1 MSESVSVSE
10 SKEEI
15 LTAVALI
22 FADVTDVSA
31 ENVRPSKTLR
41 EDLDVDSLTMA
52 ELGVALQD
60 RFDVELSDEQVVEL
74 KTVADVV
81 TAIHGAQAAA

>member
-1 MSESVSVSE
+1 MSNSVTESR
-10 SKEEI
+10 EEI
-15 LTAVALI
+15 LTAVAVI

-31 ENVRPSKTLR
+31 ENVRPDKTLR

-60 RFDVELSDEQVVEL
+60 RFDVELSDEQVIDL

-81 TAIHGAQAAA
+81 AAIHGAQAAA

>member
-1 MSESVSVSE
+1 MPE

-15 LTAVALI
+15 LAAVAVI
-22 FADVTDVSA
+22 FADVTEVSA
-31 ENVRPSKTLR
+31 ENVQLENTLR

-60 RFDVELSDEQVVEL
+60 RFDVEISDEQVIKL

-81 TAIHGAQAAA
+81 SAIHGALVPA

>member
-1 MSESVSVSE
+1 MSKSVSE

-15 LTAVALI
+15 LTAVAVI

-31 ENVRPSKTLR
+31 ENVRPDKTLR

-60 RFDVELSDEQVVEL
+60 RFDVELSDEQVVDL

-81 TAIHGAQAAA
+81 TAIHGALAAA